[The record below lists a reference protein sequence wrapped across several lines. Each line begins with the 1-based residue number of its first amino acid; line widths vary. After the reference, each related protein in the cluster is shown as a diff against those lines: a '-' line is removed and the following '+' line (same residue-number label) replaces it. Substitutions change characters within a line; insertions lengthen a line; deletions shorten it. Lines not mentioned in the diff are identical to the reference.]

1 VDEDS
6 VGATGPPV
14 ASPRSARDLVALIGL
29 KHLPTRHG
37 ASFTVA
43 GEAVAL
49 FRAGDRVWAVED
61 RNPYTACGIAGGRLS
76 RVGHTPVV
84 VSPMYHL
91 VFDLRT
97 GACLNAID
105 LPQQRLR
112 TFAVELIGDVVHV
125 GPAFSPRAPLAELSI
140 GA

>member
-6 VGATGPPV
+6 DGDAGPPV
-14 ASPRSARDLVALIGL
+14 VSPSAARDMVALIGL

-61 RNPYTACGIAGGRLS
+61 RNPYTACGVAGGRLS

-97 GACLNAID
+97 GACLNAVD
-105 LPQQRLR
+105 MPQQRLR
-112 TFAVELIGDVVHV
+112 TFAVELIGGVVHV
-125 GPAFSPRAPLAELSI
+125 GPALSPRAPLAGLSI

>member
-1 VDEDS
+1 M
-6 VGATGPPV
+6 
-14 ASPRSARDLVALIGL
+14 VALIGL

-49 FRAGDRVWAVED
+49 FRTGDRVWAVED

-105 LPQQRLR
+105 MPQQRLR

-125 GPAFSPRAPLAELSI
+125 GPALSARATLAGVSI